1 MELLVFRV
9 DLHLQVLVSLV
20 TGDRDDDLV
29 LNVTILSVDNEEVS
43 FDTHALLE
51 VLTVNLRSS
60 RRIQIGDS
68 ILRNDRNNSTL
79 VDEHVN
85 SLLLGIE
92 VSP

>member
-1 MELLVFRV
+1 
-9 DLHLQVLVSLV
+9 LV
-20 TGDRDDDLV
+20 TGDRHDDLV

-51 VLTVNLRSS
+51 VLTVNLSSS